1 VVGNAPIPENPVR
14 VGEWLIVPVEEDSS
28 AIPAR
33 ALRRVQALYEAGLR
47 PQGFVI
53 VHEAPMQLTAPHDSR
68 TSDPTHLPE
77 LSPHLKMALGAAGH
91 ILAVVAQTLAMVGM
105 VAIGGLPAALFMG
118 IAMLDPMLI
127 AVTEDGDWVEIDR
140 WWNE

>member
-1 VVGNAPIPENPVR
+1 VGNAPFPERPVR
-14 VGEWLIVPVEEDSS
+14 VGEWLIVPVEQDTS

-53 VHEAPMQLTAPHDSR
+53 VHEAPMQLTSPHDGR
-68 TSDPTHLPE
+68 APDPLRLPE
-77 LSPHLKMALGAAGH
+77 LPPHLKMALGVAGRTVM
-91 ILAVVAQTLAMVGM
+91 VVAQTLAMVGI